1 MACLNHPCYH
11 LNEKGSKEEKV
22 VLGEDMNLE
31 PITSI
36 GKSSQFQG
44 CGNSTE
50 AAADDDDVS
59 ALARFHVTQIG
70 QTQAPSFSVSLK
82 FSP

>member
-1 MACLNHPCYH
+1 MVQSIITLSLFLKP
-11 LNEKGSKEEKV
+11 EKV

-31 PITSI
+31 PISSL

-44 CGNSTE
+44 CGNPAK
-50 AAADDDDVS
+50 AAADDDDVDVG